1 MHDDSSITF
10 DTACPR
16 NGVLSLSGYGIR
28 VAVERGYLTVE
39 DGRGKER
46 RRARFSRTTR
56 DLKRLVIF
64 GHTGSISFD
73 ALRWLHDIGCAFVQ
87 LDIDGTVL
95 TASGPTGSDDARLR
109 RAQALASGNETGL
122 EIARNLL
129 TEKLDGQ
136 ARGLQHISGA
146 DNASDEI
153 RRLADTFATC
163 ETMAQIRTIEAQAA
177 SIYWNAWANVR
188 VRFAR
193 KAAARMPDHW
203 HCFGAR
209 TSPFTGSPR
218 IASNPPNAML
228 NYLYAITEAECRIAL
243 LRVGL
248 DPGIG
253 IVHADQRN
261 RDSLACDV
269 MESIRPNVDMFVLN
283 LLETHP
289 FGVHDFFETRQ
300 GACRL
305 MPAVTRMLIE
315 TAPQWAATIGPVVE
329 KIAQA
334 LLSGSG
340 IARTMP
346 TPLTQTNR
354 SAGRMQAKASRRT
367 VTHAGASA
375 GASARVS
382 TGVSHRTATL
392 PAACHECGVILTNP
406 KRKYCDACIPDVRR
420 EQGTGTFAL
429 SGPAALAAH
438 REAGNDPAHG
448 GAAGEARGQR
458 NAAHVVAGAR
468 WEREEPK
475 EPDPEHFTRE
485 ILPTLQ
491 AVPLRAM
498 AEATGLTEGYC
509 SFVRRGLKV
518 PHRRHWE
525 GLTQLGRA
533 LCNGANDTQ
542 SAK

>member
-10 DTACPR
+10 DPACPR

-39 DGRGKER
+39 DGRGKDR

-109 RAQALASGNETGL
+109 RAQALASGNQTGM

-129 TEKLDGQ
+129 TEKLNGQ
-136 ARGLQHISGA
+136 ARGLQSIEGA
-146 DNASDEI
+146 NNAAGEI
-153 RRLADTFATC
+153 RRLADTFVTC
-163 ETMAQIRTIEAQAA
+163 ETMAQLRTIEAQAA
-177 SIYWNAWANVR
+177 SIYWNAWKDVT
-188 VRFAR
+188 VCFAR
-193 KAAARMPDHW
+193 KVAARIPDHW

-218 IASNPPNAML
+218 IASNPPNAIL

-253 IVHADQRN
+253 IVHTDQRN
-261 RDSLACDV
+261 RDSFACDV

-289 FGVHDFFETRQ
+289 FGVRDFFETRQ

-305 MPAVTRMLIE
+305 LPPVTRMLIE
-315 TAPQWAATIGPVVE
+315 TAPQWAATIGPMVE

-354 SAGRMQAKASRRT
+354 SAGRVQAKASHRT
-367 VTHAGASA
+367 ANHAGASV
-375 GASARVS
+375 RVS
-382 TGVSHRTATL
+382 TGVSHRAATI
-392 PAACHECGVILTNP
+392 PAACRECGVVLANP
-406 KRKYCDACIPDVRR
+406 KLKYCDACIPDVRR
-420 EQGTGTFAL
+420 EQGTGTFAR
-429 SGPAALAAH
+429 SGPATLAAQ

-448 GAAGEARGQR
+448 GDAGKARGQR
-458 NAAHVVAGAR
+458 NAAHVDAVVR
-468 WEREEPK
+468 WEREHG
-475 EPDPEHFTRE
+475 PESDSERFTRD
-485 ILPTLQ
+485 ILPMLQ
-491 AVPLRAM
+491 DVPLRAM
-498 AEATGLTEGYC
+498 AAATDLTEGYC
-509 SFVRRGLKV
+509 SFIRRGLKV
-518 PHRRHWE
+518 PHRRHWKA
-525 GLTQLGRA
+525 LTLIADRE
-533 LCNGANDTQ
+533 
-542 SAK
+542 SY

>member
-1 MHDDSSITF
+1 MHDESSITF
-10 DTACPR
+10 ETACPR

-28 VAVERGYLTVE
+28 VTVERGYLTVE
-39 DGRGKER
+39 DGRGKDR

-109 RAQALASGNETGL
+109 RAQALASGNATGL
-122 EIARNLL
+122 EIVRNLL

-136 ARGLQHISGA
+136 ARALQSIDGA
-146 DNASDEI
+146 DSASGEI

-163 ETMAQIRTIEAQAA
+163 ETLAQFRTIEAQAA
-177 SIYWNAWANVR
+177 SIYWSAWTNVR
-188 VRFAR
+188 VHFAR
-193 KAAARMPDHW
+193 KAASRMPDHW
-203 HCFGAR
+203 QCFGSR

-218 IASNPPNAML
+218 IASNPPNAIL

-269 MESIRPNVDMFVLN
+269 MEAVRPAVDTFLLN

-289 FGVHDFFETRQ
+289 FGLHDIFETRQ

-305 MPAVTRMLIE
+305 MPPVTRMLIE

-329 KIAQA
+329 NIAQA
-334 LLSGSG
+334 LMSGNG

-354 SAGRMQAKASRRT
+354 SAGRVQARASHRT
-367 VTHAGASA
+367 ATHARASS
-375 GASARVS
+375 GSSARVS
-382 TGVSHRTATL
+382 TGESRRVATL
-392 PAACHECGVILTNP
+392 PAACHDCGVVLTNP
-406 KRKYCDACIPDVRR
+406 KRKYCDSCIPDVRR
-420 EQGTGTFAL
+420 EQGTGAFAL
-429 SGPAALAAH
+429 SGPVALAAQ
-438 REAGNDPAHG
+438 RVAGNDPAHG
-448 GAAGEARGQR
+448 GDAGKARGQR
-458 NAAHVVAGAR
+458 NAAHIAAVGQ
-468 WEREEPK
+468 WEREHNATSEP
-475 EPDPEHFTRE
+475 EYFIRD
-485 ILPTLQ
+485 ILPILQ
-491 AVPLRAM
+491 EVPLRAM

-509 SFVRRGLKV
+509 SFVRRGLKI
-518 PHRRHWE
+518 PHRRHWARLSQI
-525 GLTQLGRA
+525 GLEEP
-533 LCNGANDTQ
+533 
-542 SAK
+542 S

>member
-10 DTACPR
+10 DPACPR

-39 DGRGKER
+39 DGRGKDR

-109 RAQALASGNETGL
+109 RAQALARGNATGL

-129 TEKLDGQ
+129 TEKLNGQ
-136 ARGLQHISGA
+136 ARGLLSIDGA
-146 DNASDEI
+146 DNAVGEI
-153 RRLADTFATC
+153 RQLMDAFAPC
-163 ETMAQIRTIEAQAA
+163 ETMAQLRTIEARAA
-177 SIYWNAWANVR
+177 SIYWNAWTNVR

-193 KAAARMPDHW
+193 RAAAQMPDHW
-203 HCFGAR
+203 HYFGAR

-218 IASNPPNAML
+218 IASNPPNAIL
-228 NYLYAITEAECRIAL
+228 NYLYAIAEAECRIAL

-269 MESIRPNVDMFVLN
+269 MESIRPNVDMFVLD
-283 LLETHP
+283 LLETRP
-289 FGVHDFFETRQ
+289 FGMHDFFETRQ

-305 MPAVTRMLIE
+305 MPPVTRMLIE

-354 SAGRMQAKASRRT
+354 SAGRVQAKASHRT
-367 VTHAGASA
+367 ATHAS
-375 GASARVS
+375 ASARVS
-382 TGVSHRTATL
+382 TGVSHCAATL
-392 PAACHECGVILTNP
+392 PAACHDCGVILANP
-406 KRKYCDACIPDVRR
+406 RRTYCDACILDVRR
-420 EQGTGTFAL
+420 EQGTDTFAR
-429 SGPAALAAH
+429 SGPAALAAQ
-438 REAGNDPAHG
+438 REDGNDPAHG

-458 NAAHVVAGAR
+458 NAAHVVAVAL
-468 WEREEPK
+468 WEREETK
-475 EPDPEHFTRE
+475 EPDSEHFSRD
-485 ILPTLQ
+485 ILPMLQ
-491 AVPLRAM
+491 TVPLRAM
-498 AEATGLTEGYC
+498 AHATGLTEGYC
-509 SFVRRGLKV
+509 SFIRRGLKV
-518 PHRRHWE
+518 PHRRHW
-525 GLTQLGRA
+525 TA
-533 LCNGANDTQ
+533 LAALATARDQT
-542 SAK
+542 

>member
-10 DTACPR
+10 ETVCPR

-28 VAVERGYLTVE
+28 VAIERGYLTVE

-56 DLKRLVIF
+56 DLKRLVIL

-73 ALRWLHDIGCAFVQ
+73 ALRWLHDIGCTFVQ
-87 LDIDGTVL
+87 LDIDGMVL

-122 EIARNLL
+122 DIARTLL

-136 ARGLQHISGA
+136 ARGLQHINGA

-153 RRLADTFATC
+153 RRLADTFAPC
-163 ETMAQIRTIEAQAA
+163 ETISQLRTIEAQAA
-177 SIYWNAWANVR
+177 SIYWSAWTNVR

-193 KAAARMPDHW
+193 RAATQLPDHW
-203 HCFGAR
+203 QYFGAR

-218 IASNPPNAML
+218 IASNPPNAIL

-261 RDSLACDV
+261 RDSFACDV
-269 MESIRPNVDMFVLN
+269 MEAIRPNVDMFVLD
-283 LLETHP
+283 LLATHP
-289 FGVHDFFETRQ
+289 FSVHDFFETRQ

-305 MPAVTRMLIE
+305 MPPVTRMLIE
-315 TAPQWAATIGPVVE
+315 TAPRWAATIGPVVE

-354 SAGRMQAKASRRT
+354 SAGRVQVKASRRT
-367 VTHAGASA
+367 ANHAGT
-375 GASARVS
+375 SARVS
-382 TGVSHRTATL
+382 TGVFHRAATL
-392 PAACHECGVILTNP
+392 PAACHDCGVILTNP

-420 EQGTGTFAL
+420 EQGTGTFAR
-429 SGPAALAAH
+429 SGPAALAAQ

-448 GAAGEARGQR
+448 GDAGKARGQR
-458 NAAHVVAGAR
+458 NAAHVAALVQWDREHAAIPEP
-468 WEREEPK
+468 ER
-475 EPDPEHFTRE
+475 FTSD
-485 ILPTLQ
+485 ILPLLHN
-491 AVPLRAM
+491 VPLRVM
-498 AEATGLTEGYC
+498 ADATGLTEGYC
-509 SFVRRGLKV
+509 SFVRRGLKI
-518 PHRRHWE
+518 PHRRHW
-525 GLTQLGRA
+525 LLLARLGQDW
-533 LCNGANDTQ
+533 CDETDGPV
-542 SAK
+542 